1 MLNNTIKLTLILSSL
16 IISSITYA
24 ATYKKVCEECNS
36 LNTFELKAQTITYLK
51 RGTNYVLLASFQNEK
66 IYYLKTKKRQLLK
79 VLQK

>member
-36 LNTFELKAQTITYLK
+36 LNTF
-51 RGTNYVLLASFQNEK
+51 
-66 IYYLKTKKRQLLK
+66 
-79 VLQK
+79 